1 MNDEQINERLKKLL
15 RELDDFRADLEG
27 EKDAM
32 EEDESWDESEANE
45 DRKCRLGETIDALK
59 NAEDELEY
67 VIRYV
72 R

>member
-32 EEDESWDESEANE
+32 EESESWDESEANE
-45 DRKCRLGETIDALK
+45 DRKRMLGETIDALK
-59 NAEDELEY
+59 SAEDELEY
-67 VIRYV
+67 VVRYV

>member
-45 DRKCRLGETIDALK
+45 DRKYRLGETIDALK

-67 VIRYV
+67 VTRYV

>member
-32 EEDESWDESEANE
+32 EEAESWDESEANE
-45 DRKCRLGETIDALK
+45 DRKCMLGETIDALK
-59 NAEDELEY
+59 NAENELEY
-67 VIRYV
+67 VVRYV